1 MTVFIAQL
9 KREIQVRYP
18 RIKFLGKDFRF
29 YFFYFF
35 YYIYIYIYILLYILY
50 ECFKISLSRTIVLIF
65 LITISSSDFL
75 QIKTMF
81 LRNLVMLTYWVL
93 TNC

>member
-1 MTVFIAQL
+1 M
-9 KREIQVRYP
+9 RYP
-18 RIKFLGKDFRF
+18 RIKFLGKDFSF
-29 YFFYFF
+29 LFLFFFILI
-35 YYIYIYIYILLYILY
+35 IYIYIYTLLYILY
-50 ECFKISLSRTIVLIF
+50 DCFKISLSRTIVLIF

-93 TNC
+93 TDC

>member
-18 RIKFLGKDFRF
+18 RIKFLGKDFR
-29 YFFYFF
+29 FYFF

-65 LITISSSDFL
+65 LITISFLDFL

-93 TNC
+93 TDC